1 MNLEQ
6 RQLLIKVHDILQLNS
21 MIEERLSFT
30 SDISSQYLNMFG
42 DLQSLVKYSTK
53 NDFSITQPSP

>member
-6 RQLLIKVHDILQLNS
+6 RQLLIKVYDILQLNS
-21 MIEERLSFT
+21 MIEERLSFAP
-30 SDISSQYLNMFG
+30 DISSEYLNMFG

-53 NDFSITQPSP
+53 NDFSITHPSP